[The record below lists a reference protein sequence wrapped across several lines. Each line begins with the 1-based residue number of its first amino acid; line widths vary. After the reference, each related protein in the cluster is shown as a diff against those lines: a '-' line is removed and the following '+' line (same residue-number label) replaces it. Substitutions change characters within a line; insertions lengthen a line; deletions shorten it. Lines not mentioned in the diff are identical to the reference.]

1 MLGIIPNT
9 FSSTKF
15 IERGRDRQ
23 EFLELSLSPF
33 LGLAEAVRDRTKDAM
48 VVELVK
54 FEELENKIKNLIK
67 EHALLKKRNSELE
80 ELLKSKG
87 LELEGANN
95 KIRGLNEERN
105 SVRTKVDS
113 LLDLLQDIKV
123 R

>member
-1 MLGIIPNT
+1 LLGIIPNT